1 MFSDIGTLAYYA
13 AHIRNS
19 QGYET
24 DRTTYGYG
32 TGDKKH
38 DAYKQQGLGSVRQ
51 LNLALKMS
59 CKRTGR

>member
-1 MFSDIGTLAYYA
+1 MFSDIGTLAYNA
-13 AHIRNS
+13 AQIRDS
-19 QGYET
+19 QGYES

-32 TGDKKH
+32 ACYKKH
-38 DAYKQQGLGSVRQ
+38 DAYKQQGLGSVGQ